1 MEVREVMSDRV
12 IRVELDTGVR
22 EIAEVMRNGD
32 VGSVP
37 VVANDKL
44 VGMVTDRDI
53 VIRGVAGA
61 DDLANVT
68 AKDVMSFNLMY
79 CYDDDTVEDALRI
92 MAMQQIRRLPVVTRD
107 KRLSGIV
114 SLGDLSQEASPGASG
129 EALERISEPE
139 A

>member
-1 MEVREVMSDRV
+1 V

-61 DDLANVT
+61 DDLAKIT

-114 SLGDLSQEASPGASG
+114 SLGDLSQEASPGATG

>member
-12 IRVELDTGVR
+12 IRVELDTSVR

-32 VGSVP
+32 VGSIP
-37 VVANDKL
+37 VVADDKL

-61 DDLANVT
+61 ENLAGVT
-68 AKDVMSFNLMY
+68 AKDVMSFNLIY

-92 MAMQQIRRLPVVTRD
+92 MSMQQVRRLPVVTRD

-114 SLGDLSQEASPGASG
+114 SLGDLSQEASSGATG